1 MIGWIFLSTLSL
13 LLCQSHTTSF
23 TVQLIDFVFINSKFS
38 FFCVVRS
45 CKVSLVESKV
55 FKTYNN
61 LSVHNLCG
69 VLYFMQNDFFVLS
82 LHSLSL
88 CVCLVFCLAF
98 LANKNKCIVRFIVFK
113 KHSKEVS
120 SFPGQIFFYTNYC
133 DGMLIHL
140 SALRCQEPL

>member
-1 MIGWIFLSTLSL
+1 MNFLSALSL
-13 LLCQSHTTSF
+13 LLCQSHKTSV

-61 LSVHNLCG
+61 LSVHKLCC
-69 VLYFMQNDFFVLS
+69 VLYFMQNYSLVVS

-98 LANKNKCIVRFIVFK
+98 LTYKNKCIVRNIVFK

-120 SFPGQIFFYTNYC
+120 SFPGQIFFTPTNKMEC
-133 DGMLIHL
+133 LFI
-140 SALRCQEPL
+140 

>member
-1 MIGWIFLSTLSL
+1 MNFLSTLSL
-13 LLCQSHTTSF
+13 LLCQSHKTSV

-98 LANKNKCIVRFIVFK
+98 LTYKNKCIVRNIVFK

-120 SFPGQIFFYTNYC
+120 SFPGQIISYTNK
-133 DGMLIHL
+133 
-140 SALRCQEPL
+140 